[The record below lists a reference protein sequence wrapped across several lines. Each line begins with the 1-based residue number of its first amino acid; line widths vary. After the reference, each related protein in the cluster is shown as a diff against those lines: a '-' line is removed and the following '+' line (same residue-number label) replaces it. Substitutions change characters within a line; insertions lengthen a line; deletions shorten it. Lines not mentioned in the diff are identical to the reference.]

1 VRCAS
6 SCTVRYI
13 AAGPAVSH
21 GEGHIAFTRAA

>member
-1 VRCAS
+1 VRCAR

-21 GEGHIAFTRAA
+21 GEGHIVFTGG